1 MSVSSNQDCKIKNS
15 CSPIIFTSVE
25 IATSTDSGT
34 GGSVVLGNPS
44 TVYVEQKR
52 MMGPLDKPKS
62 ASNEQKEELVKIF
75 EEYNQQPK
83 TESSE
88 TDYKERQ
95 RFWIEAT
102 HRLNSVPGGTLK
114 STAKW
119 VKYWADVIINLK
131 RKCRLVV
138 EGRSKK
144 IGPNPLEVR
153 ILSAANCY
161 DVLDQWTKALGSDGM
176 MSLESNVSTDHEEY
190 FPEDSGVQ
198 KEEIVIE
205 HYTDDPLDEEFVASF
220 SKPVVTEHAQ
230 ETITTEL
237 EIRKP
242 TVDELKTMNTT
253 ATVIPQNAEYVEVT
267 ASALE
272 GTSEFLKPKLIRPSH
287 ERLREDLKRTSEKL
301 ESVMKKRR
309 LDDSKFAIAHALTN
323 MSAAMLQLSNG
334 LNDLANALTNDAM

>member
-1 MSVSSNQDCKIKNS
+1 
-15 CSPIIFTSVE
+15 
-25 IATSTDSGT
+25 
-34 GGSVVLGNPS
+34 
-44 TVYVEQKR
+44 
-52 MMGPLDKPKS
+52 KS

-75 EEYNQQPK
+75 EEYNHRPK
-83 TESSE
+83 QESAE

-102 HRLNSVPGGTLK
+102 HRLNQIPGGTLK

-131 RKCRLVV
+131 RKCRLVA

-144 IGPNPLEVR
+144 IGPNPLEIR
-153 ILSAANCY
+153 ILTASNCF
-161 DVLDQWTKALGSDGM
+161 DVLDQWTKALSSDTIVTLDAAM
-176 MSLESNVSTDHEEY
+176 VNDHEEY
-190 FPEDSGVQ
+190 FPDDTGVQ

-205 HYTDDPLDEEFVASF
+205 HYADDQLDEEFVTTF
-220 SKPVVTEHAQ
+220 SKPMVTVHDQ
-230 ETITTEL
+230 ETVTTEL

-242 TVDELKTMNTT
+242 TAEEIKNMAVNATMTT
-253 ATVIPQNAEYVEVT
+253 TEYVELT

-272 GTSEFLKPKLIRPSH
+272 GTSEFLKPKPTRPAEH

-309 LDDSKFAIAHALTN
+309 LDDSKIAIAQALTN

-334 LNDLANALTNDAM
+334 LNDLANALTNDAI

>member
-1 MSVSSNQDCKIKNS
+1 
-15 CSPIIFTSVE
+15 
-25 IATSTDSGT
+25 
-34 GGSVVLGNPS
+34 
-44 TVYVEQKR
+44 
-52 MMGPLDKPKS
+52 MGPLDVSSDGVVLDLCHDFEGFGCLQKPKS

-75 EEYNQQPK
+75 EEYNNRPK
-83 TESSE
+83 QESAE

-102 HRLNSVPGGTLK
+102 HRLNQIPGGTMK

-131 RKCRLVV
+131 RKCRLVA

-144 IGPNPLEVR
+144 IGPNQLEVR
-153 ILSAANCY
+153 ILTAACCY
-161 DVLDQWTKALGSDGM
+161 DVLDQWTKSLGT
-176 MSLESNVSTDHEEY
+176 ESMVTLDASMVNDHEEY
-190 FPEDSGVQ
+190 FPDDTGVQ

-205 HYTDDPLDEEFVASF
+205 HYADDQLDEEFVTTFS
-220 SKPVVTEHAQ
+220 SKPMVSDHVQ
-230 ETITTEL
+230 ETVTTEL

-242 TVDELKTMNTT
+242 TAEEIKSMAVTT
-253 ATVIPQNAEYVEVT
+253 TEYVEMT

-272 GTSEFLKPKLIRPSH
+272 STSEFLKPKTTVRTQPEH
-287 ERLREDLKRTSEKL
+287 QRLREDLKRTSEKL

-309 LDDSKFAIAHALTN
+309 LDDSKIAIAQALTN

-334 LNDLANALTNDAM
+334 LNDLANALTNDAI

>member
-1 MSVSSNQDCKIKNS
+1 
-15 CSPIIFTSVE
+15 
-25 IATSTDSGT
+25 
-34 GGSVVLGNPS
+34 
-44 TVYVEQKR
+44 

-75 EEYNQQPK
+75 EEYNQRPK
-83 TESSE
+83 SESSE

-102 HRLNSVPGGTLK
+102 HRLNRIPGGTMK

-144 IGPNPLEVR
+144 IGPNALEIR
-153 ILSAANCY
+153 ILSAANGY
-161 DVLDQWTKALGSDGM
+161 DVLDQWTKALGGEIIGLET
-176 MSLESNVSTDHEEY
+176 SLSNDHDHEQDHEEY

-205 HYTDDPLDEEFVASF
+205 HYSDDPLDEEFVASF
-220 SKPVVTEHAQ
+220 SKPVTEHSQ
-230 ETITTEL
+230 GTVTEL

-242 TVDELKTMNTT
+242 TSEELKNMTVTAAVTT
-253 ATVIPQNAEYVEVT
+253 AEYVEMT
-267 ASALE
+267 TSALE
-272 GTSEFLKPKLIRPSH
+272 GTSEFLRPKSTRPAQ

-309 LDDSKFAIAHALTN
+309 LDDSKYAIAQALTN

-334 LNDLANALTNDAM
+334 LNDLANAITNDAM

>member
-1 MSVSSNQDCKIKNS
+1 
-15 CSPIIFTSVE
+15 
-25 IATSTDSGT
+25 
-34 GGSVVLGNPS
+34 
-44 TVYVEQKR
+44 
-52 MMGPLDKPKS
+52 MGPLDKPKS

-83 TESSE
+83 RECSE

-102 HRLNSVPGGTLK
+102 HRLNKVPGGTLK

-131 RKCRLVV
+131 RKCRLIV

-144 IGPNPLEVR
+144 IAPNPLEVR

-161 DVLDQWTKALGSDGM
+161 DVLDQWTKALGADSM
-176 MSLESNVSTDHEEY
+176 MGLETTISTDHEEY

-220 SKPVVTEHAQ
+220 SKPVVEDHTQ
-230 ETITTEL
+230 EGTVTTEL

-242 TVDELKTMNTT
+242 TMEELKNMATTT
-253 ATVIPQNAEYVEVT
+253 AVSATEYVELT
-267 ASALE
+267 ATALE
-272 GTSEFLKPKLIRPSH
+272 GTSEFLRPKIARPTH
-287 ERLREDLKRTSEKL
+287 DRLREDLKRTSEKL

-309 LDDSKFAIAHALTN
+309 LDDSKFAIAQALTN

-334 LNDLANALTNDAM
+334 LNDLANALTNDAI

>member
-1 MSVSSNQDCKIKNS
+1 MSVSNANPRVQNS

-25 IATSTDSGT
+25 IATSSDNT
-34 GGSVVLGNPS
+34 GGGSSGHGTPS
-44 TVYVEQKR
+44 GVYIEQKN

-102 HRLNSVPGGTLK
+102 HRLNRVPGGTLK

-144 IGPNPLEVR
+144 IGPNQLEVR
-153 ILSAANCY
+153 ILSAASCY
-161 DVLDQWTKALGSDGM
+161 DVLDQWTKALGTDGM
-176 MSLESNVSTDHEEY
+176 MGLESNASTDHEEY
-190 FPEDSGVQ
+190 FPDDTGVQ

-205 HYTDDPLDEEFVASF
+205 HYTDDHLDEEFVSSF
-220 SKPVVTEHAQ
+220 SKPVITTHNQ
-230 ETITTEL
+230 ETVTAEL

-242 TVDELKTMNTT
+242 TMEELKSIAATAATT
-253 ATVIPQNAEYVEVT
+253 TTEYVEMT
-267 ASALE
+267 AATLE
-272 GTSEFLKPKLIRPSH
+272 GTSEFLKPKPIRPTQ

-309 LDDSKFAIAHALTN
+309 LDDSKFAIAQALTN

>member
-1 MSVSSNQDCKIKNS
+1 MSVSNPDIKIQNS

-34 GGSVVLGNPS
+34 GGSSDLGS
-44 TVYVEQKR
+44 SSAIYIEQKS

-144 IGPNPLEVR
+144 IGPNALEVR

-161 DVLDQWTKALGSDGM
+161 DVLDQWTKALGADGM
-176 MSLESNVSTDHEEY
+176 MSLESNGSADHEEY

-220 SKPVVTEHAQ
+220 SKPVATDHTQ
-230 ETITTEL
+230 ETITAEL

-242 TVDELKTMNTT
+242 TVDELKTIST
-253 ATVIPQNAEYVEVT
+253 ATAVSTGEYVEMT
-267 ASALE
+267 TSALE
-272 GTSEFLKPKLIRPSH
+272 GTSEFLKPKLIRPSQ